1 MILFPNEQLVFNE
14 KPPASNR
21 SDEEINEKY
30 AKGERR
36 IVTEQGRH
44 PLPSI
49 VNIVESENYNLN
61 PGFQR
66 RPRWSSEKQSRLI
79 ESFIMN
85 VPVPPIFFYEV
96 KLYHYEVMDGL
107 QRLTAIYEFYKDQL
121 VLDGLEE
128 WPELNGRRYSE
139 LPEQIKGGIDRRYL
153 SSIIL
158 LYETA
163 KNEEEAKELKQMVF
177 ERINSGGVELKPQE
191 SRNAIYNGPLNQL
204 CIDLSRNKY
213 LCKMWDIPEP
223 TEEEIKDGKI
233 SDKLQ
238 NNDRYKEM
246 YDVELVLRFF
256 AYRQRL
262 DLQKGPLENY
272 LNMYLEKGNKS
283 FSKDTLVKLKN
294 LFEQTIKL
302 VYQIYEEKA
311 FQKRQNRKGR
321 WSWYSSPQIAV
332 YEPMMY
338 VFSQHIEKTD
348 KILQNREKFREG
360 VKKIYEQHSE
370 NFEGKAKGL
379 KNIRERNDLFEQ
391 LVTDIIG
398 SES

>member
-1 MILFPNEQLVFNE
+1 MILFPDEKLVFKENS
-14 KPPASNR
+14 PASNR

-30 AKGERR
+30 ARGEIR
-36 IVTEQGRH
+36 IVTEQGRY

-49 VNIVESENYNLN
+49 VDIVENENYELN
-61 PGFQR
+61 PEFQR
-66 RPRWSSEKQSRLI
+66 RHRWSKQKQSRLI

-85 VPVPPIFFYEV
+85 VPIPPIFFYEAR
-96 KLYHYEVMDGL
+96 LSYYEVMDGL
-107 QRLTAIYEFYKDQL
+107 QRLTAIYEFYTNKL
-121 VLDGLEE
+121 VLEGLEE

-139 LPEQIKGGIDRRYL
+139 LPEQIKRGIDRRYL

-177 ERINSGGVELKPQE
+177 ERINSGGDKLEAQE
-191 SRNAIYNGPLNQL
+191 SRNAIYNGPLNKL
-204 CIDLSRNKY
+204 CINLSRNKY

-223 TEEEIKDGKI
+223 TEKEIKEGEI
-233 SDKLQ
+233 SDELQ
-238 NNDRYKEM
+238 NDKKYKKM

-283 FSKDTLVKLKN
+283 FSKKTLAKLES
-294 LFEQTIKL
+294 LFERTIDL
-302 VYQIYEEKA
+302 IYQIYGKRA
-311 FQKRQNRKGR
+311 FWKRQNRKGR

-338 VFSQHIEKTD
+338 VFSQYIEKTD

-360 VKKIYEQHSE
+360 VKKIYEQHPE
-370 NFEGKAKGL
+370 NFEGKAKSL
-379 KNIRERNDLFEQ
+379 KNIRERNELFEK
-391 LVTDIIG
+391 LVIDIIG
-398 SES
+398 SE